1 MAKRIEGNEI
11 INDSWAAKAVKQG
24 EDLLKV
30 LEKLEQQGKETA
42 DQLSKV
48 AKTQSGATAKSIR
61 DITQAVSK
69 SNAERKKSIV
79 IDNEKKTLEEKLIRL
94 RSNKIQQNE
103 ELKVQISEQS
113 RINKQLAR
121 ETTGLAGAYEKES
134 KTLIKLRKQ
143 LKDLIITEG
152 EGSKKTQQLK
162 QRVTELDQKLKSAD
176 AAAGQFQRNVGNYP
190 NAMGGAISSLKKF
203 AGALGIVGG
212 IQLLNRGLRNTF
224 DIVKNFDQAQANLA
238 SVLRVSRDEMSGLTE
253 MAKQLGATT
262 QFTASQV
269 SELQLEFA
277 KLGFTQKEIEG
288 VTEATLQLAAAS
300 GTDLGN
306 AASIVGSTL
315 RGFGL
320 DVTETQRLV
329 DVMAKSFSSS
339 SLDIDKFSS
348 AMSNAAPAA
357 SAIGLTVEETTAL
370 LGSLTDAGID
380 ASSAGTGLKN
390 MFLNAKA
397 EGITFDEA
405 LDQIANS
412 SDKLGTSFDLFKQ
425 KGATL
430 GVILANSRDKTDE
443 LTQSL
448 ENSSGAAQ
456 EMADK
461 QLDTLQGSLQLLN
474 SAWEGYILGADGASG
489 ASESLKNIIKFLA
502 DNLDTIIN
510 TILKAVVVWGSYK
523 IAVKSATAVNDLF
536 GKSVIK
542 NVKGFGFWAAGIS
555 LVIMSL
561 VEVYDRLV
569 NVETASEKFNNVMD
583 KANELLDV
591 EKDKLRLVGIE
602 LMNTNAASEERQ
614 VIINKINAEYGT
626 TLQNLEDEAEFL
638 RQVSL
643 AYRDIVKQLNTK
655 IKIQVVEEEL
665 LAATKKVRELQRTFD
680 DLGAMDVISQAMAFG
695 LGDSISQQL
704 ETEKQFVKDLQA
716 EFLTLQ
722 NSAQE
727 TNKEISKFADTNI
740 GDGDGG
746 DGGGKSKIDPE
757 AEKNKK
763 LKAFKDEEAEKIK
776 ILENS
781 LLQQGIAVE
790 DLNKFT
796 LEARIKSQRDIGDK
810 IIELDFA
817 TNKQLI
823 DHQNEYLKFV
833 DENSTE
839 RIDVELKT
847 IETIADAEF
856 NLTQERIE
864 NNKNLSE
871 AIKKTSQEITKSL
884 EEIIKLRTD
893 AIDREIEASNE
904 QINKSESEVERLQ
917 EIGTAQAIASAE
929 AEKRRIEKESA
940 EIEDLEKKKR
950 NLLILTTGLTR
961 VNQLIQSGDSK
972 PFQTTGGEI
981 GNFISQLASF
991 YDGTELTVAD
1001 SLGKTGTKDGHIV
1014 RVHDNEHIVSAKD
1027 SDRLHSNGIY
1037 KTSDIVD
1044 SALNWKNLNTS
1055 SLIMNKRN
1063 SDAQLISEIK
1073 EMRKAFNSIDF
1084 PEQYVYL
1091 DRDVFKKQ
1099 NSIKTVNYSN
1109 NRI

>member
-94 RSNKIQQNE
+94 RSNEIQQNE
-103 ELKVQISEQS
+103 ELKVQISEQL

-152 EGSKKTQQLK
+152 EGSKKTQELK

-190 NAMGGAISSLKKF
+190 NAMGGAIASLKKF

-212 IQLLNRGLRNTF
+212 IQLLNKGLRSTF

-238 SVLRVSRDEMSGLTE
+238 SVLGVSRDEMSGLTE
-253 MAKQLGATT
+253 MSKQLGATT
-262 QFTASQV
+262 KFTASEV

-306 AASIVGSTL
+306 AASITGSTI
-315 RGFGL
+315 RAFGL
-320 DVTETQRLV
+320 DVSETQRVV
-329 DVMAKSFSSS
+329 DVMAQSFSAS
-339 SLDIDKFSS
+339 SLDIDKFQT
-348 AMSNAAPAA
+348 AMGSVAPVAA
-357 SAIGLTVEETTAL
+357 SAGYSVEQTTAM
-370 LGSLTDAGID
+370 LGTLTDAGID
-380 ASSAGTGLKN
+380 ASTAGTGLRNVFLELSATGMTFEEAMDKIRNASDKN
-390 MFLNAKA
+390 AVSLGLFGTRGATIGTVLSNSG
-397 EGITFDEA
+397 EQIEA
-405 LDQIANS
+405 LTERLNNA
-412 SDKLGTSFDLFKQ
+412 G
-425 KGATL
+425 
-430 GVILANSRDKTDE
+430 
-443 LTQSL
+443 
-448 ENSSGAAQ
+448 GAAQ

-474 SAWEGYILGADGASG
+474 SAWEGYILGADGAGGVSDK
-489 ASESLKNIIKFLA
+489 LKNIIKFLA
-502 DNLDTIIN
+502 DNLVIILDTIYEVGKAFVVYKAT
-510 TILKAVVVWGSYK
+510 TILVTAATKAYAFAQKLATDGLKAFNMQMKLNPIGLLV
-523 IAVKSATAVNDLF
+523 SALTVAIPLVFSFAEALF
-536 GKSVIK
+536 GSNEEVKKLSLSQEALN
-542 NVKGFGFWAAGIS
+542 NVADKTKQK
-555 LVIMSL
+555 LQ
-561 VEVYDRLV
+561 D
-569 NVETASEKFNNVMD
+569 ETAELFAVFEALKKTKF
-583 KANELLDV
+583 
-591 EKDKLRLVGIE
+591 G
-602 LMNTNAASEERQ
+602 TEERQ
-614 VIINKINAEYGT
+614 KALDNVNDKYGITLKNLSDEKTFVDQLTVAYEDLVKTLETRIRAEAIQEELTELIKKKISAQKD
-626 TLQNLEDEAEFL
+626 LAKAQKQLMEFQPVQIQDFDPTKSL
-638 RQVSL
+638 QVS
-643 AYRDIVKQLNTK
+643 
-655 IKIQVVEEEL
+655 EL
-665 LAATKKVRELQRTFD
+665 KKN
-680 DLGAMDVISQAMAFG
+680 
-695 LGDSISQQL
+695 QL
-704 ETEKQFVKDLQA
+704 EGNVLMMKTYVDEINNAISNLQGDIGDEPLFDA
-716 EFLTLQ
+716 LF
-722 NSAQE
+722 
-727 TNKEISKFADTNI
+727 

-746 DGGGKSKIDPE
+746 GGGDAPKVSAVKELDKVLDQSEIEEEERNRLRLQRNQDVLDQE
-757 AEKNKK
+757 VENNEILVDSAKKRAEEIERINQEQEENAEKDRLQKLKEEEEANKK
-763 LKAFKDEEAEKIK
+763 R
-776 ILENS
+776 
-781 LLQQGIAVE
+781 VE
-790 DLNKFT
+790 DF
-796 LEARIKSQRDIGDK
+796 
-810 IIELDFA
+810 
-817 TNKQLI
+817 
-823 DHQNEYLKFV
+823 
-833 DENSTE
+833 
-839 RIDVELKT
+839 
-847 IETIADAEF
+847 
-856 NLTQERIE
+856 
-864 NNKNLSE
+864 
-871 AIKKTSQEITKSL
+871 KKTSKLIAESL
-884 EEIIKLRTD
+884 QDIIDIKQKD
-893 AIDREIEASNE
+893 IDLEIEASNE
-904 QINKSESEVERLQ
+904 QINKSKSEVERLQ

-940 EIEDLEKKKR
+940 EIEELEKKKR
-950 NLLILTTGLTR
+950 NLLILTTGLER
-961 VNQLIQSGDSK
+961 VNQLIQSGDSN